1 MTRYGPLWQQA
12 GTYTATL
19 DRSLIGTVW
28 PTGGTT
34 GGAVTAVNNTMT
46 VSVAPGTVIVPLATG
61 QGAALCRWDAAE
73 VVGPLAAAPASNS
86 RIDLI
91 VCQVRDNQLDAGS
104 NNDFVFTFVT
114 GTAAASPTPPATPA
128 NAYSMAQITVA
139 SGMTNL
145 NTATINTVASGLASG
160 AAYLDVSSTAP
171 PPAAPTI
178 TPPEGLLWLDT
189 STPTPSAV
197 AYSPP
202 TAPPATGFNT
212 FTDEA
217 GEVWVSNNGS
227 VWKRAIQ
234 ALFVRL
240 QRGAVYTFPT
250 AFTNFPWDG
259 FDDPYGVWARTS
271 QQMTIPVAGLWLFAG
286 SNYAPFTNLTTGP
299 QSIQTNLVKNGTP
312 VSRGTM
318 ETNWANVGTRCTLTD
333 VQRCAVG
340 DIILYQAICTLAGVS
355 TTFADAS
362 NNFLAIKYLGT
373 G

>member
-28 PTGGTT
+28 PTGGVT

-46 VSVAPGTVIVPLATG
+46 VSVAPGTAIVPMPTG

-73 VVGPLAAAPASNS
+73 VVGPLTAAPASNS

-91 VCQVRDNQLDAGS
+91 ICQVRDVALDAGT
-104 NNDFVFTFVT
+104 NNDFIFTYVT

-128 NAYSMAQITVA
+128 NAYAMAQITVA

-145 NTATINTVASGLASG
+145 NTATINIVASGLASG

-171 PPAAPTI
+171 PPASPTV

-189 STPTPSAV
+189 STPTLTNV

-202 TAPPATGFNT
+202 IAPPATGFNT

-217 GEVWVSNNGS
+217 GEVWVSINGS
-227 VWKRAIQ
+227 AWKRATQ
-234 ALFVRL
+234 ALFARL
-240 QRGAVYTFPT
+240 TRGAVYTFPT
-250 AFTNFPWDG
+250 SFTNFPWDG
-259 FDDPYGVWARTS
+259 FDDPYGLWNRTS
-271 QQMTIPVAGLWLFAG
+271 KQMTIPIAGLWLFAA

-312 VSRGTM
+312 VSRGTT
-318 ETNWANVGTRCTLTD
+318 ETNWASVAVRVPFTD
-333 VQRCAVG
+333 IQRCVVG
-340 DIILYQAICTLAGVS
+340 DVILYQLICTLAGVS
-355 TTFADAS
+355 TTFADSS
-362 NNFLAIKYLGT
+362 NNYMTIKYVGT